1 MDDDAPQPRNSQ
13 PALDALRAVG
23 GDELVREM
31 LGTFSQ
37 FAEAQAAWMDRQL
50 KSRSFDGVAEGARV
64 MRISAAQVGAMEVV
78 AACEQ
83 AEFSANGRDPVA
95 VTAAMDALH
104 DSLAAARPW
113 LDALAT
119 GQTSI

>member
-1 MDDDAPQPRNSQ
+1 MHDDAPQPRTSQ

-37 FAEAQAAWMDRQL
+37 FAEAQAAWMDRHL
-50 KSRSFDGVAEGARV
+50 KARSYEAVAEGARV
-64 MRISAAQVGAMEVV
+64 MRMSAAEVGALEVV

-83 AEFSANGRDPVA
+83 ALLAANGRDPQVVA
-95 VTAAMDALH
+95 VAMEALH
-104 DSLAAARPW
+104 DALAAARPW
-113 LDALAT
+113 VDALAA
-119 GQTSI
+119 G